1 LTVITLPQSF
11 DIPIGQE
18 FYATKQDSGAIVLT
32 PQVEDYFTSDKY
44 NFRQSESYRPEGK
57 NGVVRLPPCQIKQ
70 NKSQAKLPGFYYV
83 IKDDDYFAWP

>member
-1 LTVITLPQSF
+1 MKKTELNQPLKVYKQGELTVITLPQSF

-57 NGVVRLPPCQIKQ
+57 EWRC
-70 NKSQAKLPGFYYV
+70 
-83 IKDDDYFAWP
+83 